1 MQRGRM
7 WRITAAGLVGVVAA
21 VGLSPLLNG
30 PLMAQDTATPTPL
43 SIVVTVIVVP
53 ATATDTPV
61 PTETPSPTL
70 TPSETPGPSPT
81 PTATPTST
89 PVSELSFESRD
100 ETSGEGTSGQLVFTI
115 TAGEFMIA
123 VLLFALLSGQVI
135 AWFLKMR
142 GR

>member
-7 WRITAAGLVGVVAA
+7 WRIWAAGLVAA
-21 VGLSPLLNG
+21 ASVTGAA
-30 PLMAQDTATPTPL
+30 MAQDTATPTPL
-43 SIVVTVIVVP
+43 SIIVTVIVVP
-53 ATATDTPV
+53 ATATDTPT
-61 PTETPSPTL
+61 PSETPAPTL

-81 PTATPTST
+81 PTSTPTST
-89 PVSELSFESRD
+89 PVSELSFESYD
-100 ETSGEGTSGQLVFTI
+100 EASGQGTSGQLVFSI